1 MLAYHDTE
9 WGVPVSDDRVHFE
22 FLVLD
27 AFQAGLSW
35 AIVLHKREAFRRA
48 LCNFDPVVVS
58 QLGTSD
64 IRRLLADASIVRNR
78 AKIEATVGNAARF
91 LEIQEEFG
99 TFDAFIWSFTGGRTI
114 RNRWPE
120 DGRVPARTAESERM
134 SQALRRR
141 GFRFV
146 GPTIC
151 YAYMQGAGLVNDHV
165 TSCFRHE
172 EVSRLARR

>member
-1 MLAYHDTE
+1 MVVYHDTE
-9 WGVPVSDDRVHFE
+9 WGVPVSDDRIHFE

-35 AIVLHKREAFRRA
+35 AVILHKREAFRQA
-48 LCNFDPVVVS
+48 FKTFDPSVVS
-58 QLGTSD
+58 LFTED
-64 IRRLLADASIVRNR
+64 HIKRLRGDASIVRNR
-78 AKIEATVGNAARF
+78 AKIEATVTNGARF

-99 TFDAFIWSFTGGRTI
+99 TFDAFVWSFTGGRTL
-114 RNRWPE
+114 RNRWREPRE
-120 DGRVPARTAESERM
+120 VPASTRESERM
-134 SQALRRR
+134 SKTLRKR

-151 YAYMQGAGLVNDHV
+151 YAYMQGAGMVNDHV

-172 EVSRLARR
+172 EVRRLARR

>member
-1 MLAYHDTE
+1 MVAYHDTE
-9 WGVPVSDDRVHFE
+9 WGVPVSDDRIHFE

-35 AIVLHKREAFRRA
+35 AVILHKREAFRQA
-48 LCNFDPVVVS
+48 FKTFDPSIVS
-58 QLGTSD
+58 LFTEDD
-64 IRRLLADASIVRNR
+64 IKRLRGDASIVRNR
-78 AKIEATVGNAARF
+78 AKIEATVTNGARF

-99 TFDAFIWSFTGGRTI
+99 TFDAFVWSFTGGRTL
-114 RNRWPE
+114 RNRWREPRE
-120 DGRVPARTAESERM
+120 VPASTRESERM
-134 SQALRRR
+134 SKALRKR

-151 YAYMQGAGLVNDHV
+151 YAYMQGAGMVNDHV

-172 EVSRLARR
+172 EVRRLARR

>member
-1 MLAYHDTE
+1 MVAYHDTE
-9 WGVPVSDDRVHFE
+9 WGVPVSDDRIHFE

-35 AIVLHKREAFRRA
+35 AVILHKREAFRQA
-48 LCNFDPVVVS
+48 FKTFDPSVVS
-58 QLGTSD
+58 LFTEDD
-64 IRRLLADASIVRNR
+64 IKRIRGDASIVRNR
-78 AKIEATVGNAARF
+78 AKIEATVTNGARF

-99 TFDAFIWSFTGGRTI
+99 TFDAFVWSFTGGRTL
-114 RNRWPE
+114 RNRWREPRE
-120 DGRVPARTAESERM
+120 VPASTRESERM
-134 SQALRRR
+134 SKALRKR

-151 YAYMQGAGLVNDHV
+151 YAYMQGAGMVNDHV

-172 EVSRLARR
+172 QVRRLARR